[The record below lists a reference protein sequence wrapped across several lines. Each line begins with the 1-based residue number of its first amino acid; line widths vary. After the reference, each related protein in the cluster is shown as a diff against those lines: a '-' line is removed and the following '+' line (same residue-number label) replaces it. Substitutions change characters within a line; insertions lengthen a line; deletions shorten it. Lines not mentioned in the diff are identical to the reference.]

1 LLVKRRE
8 FITLLGGTGVWPLA
22 ARAQQPDRVRRVG
35 FLISTAETDQEARAW
50 ITAFERRFAEL
61 GWVDGRNV
69 RIEYRF
75 GEGNA
80 TRMPQLAKELL
91 ELRPDAVLAATFSA
105 ATAMRQQTLSIPI
118 VFVMVADAVSA
129 GFVTNLARPEGNITG
144 ITNFEFSIGGKWLQV
159 IKECAP
165 AVSSVAVI
173 FDPANPTWAPY
184 LRTVE
189 AAAPTFGMQLTPAG
203 VTNAADID
211 RDITAFSRKPH
222 GAIVVIPAPVTVL
235 HRDKIIAMAAQHR
248 LPAVYPYRFYA
259 LSGGLVSYGVDLL
272 ESYRRAASYVDRILK
287 GAKPADLPVE
297 LPTKFELVINLKT
310 AKALGITVPP
320 TLLATASEVIE

>member
-1 LLVKRRE
+1 VKRRE

-211 RDITAFSRKPH
+211 RDITAFSRKPDPSRTLA
-222 GAIVVIPAPVTVL
+222 G
-235 HRDKIIAMAAQHR
+235 QH
-248 LPAVYPYRFYA
+248 FC
-259 LSGGLVSYGVDLL
+259 
-272 ESYRRAASYVDRILK
+272 
-287 GAKPADLPVE
+287 
-297 LPTKFELVINLKT
+297 T
-310 AKALGITVPP
+310 AN
-320 TLLATASEVIE
+320 

>member
-1 LLVKRRE
+1 
-8 FITLLGGTGVWPLA
+8 
-22 ARAQQPDRVRRVG
+22 
-35 FLISTAETDQEARAW
+35 
-50 ITAFERRFAEL
+50 
-61 GWVDGRNV
+61 
-69 RIEYRF
+69 
-75 GEGNA
+75 
-80 TRMPQLAKELL
+80 MPQLAKELL
-91 ELRPDAVLAATFSA
+91 ELRPDAVLAATMVA
-105 ATAMRQQTLSIPI
+105 ATAVRQQTLSIPI
-118 VFVMVADAVSA
+118 VFVQVADAVSA

-203 VTNAADID
+203 VTNAADIE
-211 RDITAFSRKPH
+211 RDLTTFSRKPN
-222 GAIVVIPAPVTVL
+222 GAVVVFPGPVTVL
-235 HRDKIIAMAAQHR
+235 HRDTIIAMAAQHR

-259 LSGGLVSYGVDLL
+259 LSGGLVSYGIDLP

-310 AKALGITVPP
+310 AKALGIAVPP
-320 TLLATASEVIE
+320 TLLATADEVIE

>member
-1 LLVKRRE
+1 MKRRE

-50 ITAFERRFAEL
+50 ITAFERRLAEL
-61 GWVDGRNV
+61 GWADGRNV

-75 GEGNA
+75 GEGDA

-165 AVSSVAVI
+165 AVNSVAVI

-211 RDITAFSRKPH
+211 RDITAFSRKPN

-320 TLLATASEVIE
+320 TLLATASELIE

>member
-1 LLVKRRE
+1 MRRRE
-8 FITLLGGTGVWPLA
+8 FISLLGGATAAWPFA
-22 ARAQQPDRVRRVG
+22 TRAQPPDRIRRVG
-35 FLISTAETDQEARAW
+35 FLISTAETDQEARNW

-61 GWVDGRNV
+61 GWTDGRNV

-75 GEGNA
+75 GGGDA

-91 ELRPDAVLAATFSA
+91 ELRPDAVLAATMVA
-105 ATAMRQQTLSIPI
+105 ATAVRQQTLSIPI
-118 VFVMVADAVSA
+118 VFVQVADAVSA

-203 VTNAADID
+203 VTNAADIE
-211 RDITAFSRKPH
+211 RDLTTFSRKPN
-222 GAIVVIPAPVTVL
+222 GAVVVFPGPVTVL
-235 HRDKIIAMAAQHR
+235 HRDTIIAMAAQHR

-259 LSGGLVSYGVDLL
+259 LSGGLVSYGIDLP

-310 AKALGITVPP
+310 AKALGIAVPP
-320 TLLATASEVIE
+320 TLLATADEVIE

>member
-1 LLVKRRE
+1 VKRRE

-50 ITAFERRFAEL
+50 ITAFERRLAEL
-61 GWVDGRNV
+61 GWADGRNV

-75 GEGNA
+75 GEGDA

-165 AVSSVAVI
+165 AVNSVAVI

-211 RDITAFSRKPH
+211 RDITAFSRKPN

-320 TLLATASEVIE
+320 TLLATASELIE

>member
-1 LLVKRRE
+1 MKRRE

-35 FLISTAETDQEARAW
+35 FLISTAETDHEARAW

-75 GEGNA
+75 GEGDA

-211 RDITAFSRKPH
+211 RDITAFSRKPN
-222 GAIVVIPAPVTVL
+222 GAIVVIPAPITVL

-310 AKALGITVPP
+310 AKVLGITVPS